1 MDGVYATQHAFL
13 LLGLTPGFLAD
24 GFSLRF
30 SLYVSQ
36 MMGILLDMYI
46 YIFYNIYIYIFYYI
60 FILNNMFIIYI
71 YTCCFCTYQDGNN
84 TKNITPKEGLRRKK
98 MKGFPAA
105 FHFRIELT

>member
-46 YIFYNIYIYIFYYI
+46 YIYFTIYIYIFYYI

-71 YTCCFCTYQDGNN
+71 YMLFLYIPG
-84 TKNITPKEGLRRKK
+84 RKQYK
-98 MKGFPAA
+98 KHHSKRGAEA
-105 FHFRIELT
+105 KKR